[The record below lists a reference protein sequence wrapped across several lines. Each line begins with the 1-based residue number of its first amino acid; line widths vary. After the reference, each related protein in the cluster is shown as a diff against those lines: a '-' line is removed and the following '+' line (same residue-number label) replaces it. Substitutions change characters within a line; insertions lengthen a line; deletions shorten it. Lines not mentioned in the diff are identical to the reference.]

1 MAKYVYVVEDYE
13 TGDFL
18 GVMSTMDD
26 AIEAIQEEWAE
37 DMEEIEV
44 YVTKQKDYA
53 RITNS
58 RNNQTFIVKEFEVNI
73 LN

>member
-37 DMEEIEV
+37 DVKEV
-44 YVTKQKDYA
+44 EAYVTKQKDYA

-58 RNNQTFIVKEFEVNI
+58 RNNQTFIVKKFEVNI

>member
-37 DMEEIEV
+37 DVKEV
-44 YVTKQKDYA
+44 EAYVTKQKDYA

>member
-53 RITNS
+53 RMTNY
-58 RNNQTFIVKEFEVNI
+58 RNHQTLILKKFEVKI

>member
-1 MAKYVYVVEDYE
+1 MAEYVYLVEDSE
-13 TGDFL
+13 TSDLL

-26 AIEAIQEEWAE
+26 AIEAIQDEWAE
-37 DMEEIEV
+37 DIEELEV

-53 RITNS
+53 RIANH
-58 RNNQTFIVKEFEVNI
+58 RNNQIFVIQKFEVNI

>member
-1 MAKYVYVVEDYE
+1 MAKYVYLVEDSE

-37 DMEEIEV
+37 DVEAVEV
-44 YVTKQKDYA
+44 DVTKQKDYA
-53 RITNS
+53 RMTNH
-58 RNNQTFIVKEFEVNI
+58 RNHQTLIVEKFEVNI